1 LTTPNLNIMEPAAH
15 ELPDKALSAALPQAG
30 PNLARLF
37 LTWVRIGATSYGG
50 GAVVQYLIQE
60 NFIHK
65 YQWLNAEEYA
75 RILAMCQIT
84 PGLTLI
90 AITITIGRRLGGW
103 WGVVVSVAG
112 LILPSTAITVAMTAA
127 YAAVRDLP
135 PVQAALRSVFAAIV
149 GISLATTWRN
159 VRPILVNN
167 RRRGAPTLVAALAI
181 LAGSVILYLV
191 FKPPVIFMYL
201 LGGLCGAL
209 IYWYVAKSSAKV

>member
-1 LTTPNLNIMEPAAH
+1 MEPATPV
-15 ELPDKALSAALPQAG
+15 LPDGAMSAAVPQAR
-30 PNLARLF
+30 PNLGRLF
-37 LTWVRIGATSYGG
+37 LTWLRIGATSYGG

-65 YQWLNAEEYA
+65 HRWLSAEEYA

-90 AITITIGRRLGGW
+90 AITITIGKRLGGW
-103 WGVVVSVAG
+103 WGVPVSVAG
-112 LILPSTAITVAMTAA
+112 LILPSAAITVAMTAV
-127 YAAVRDLP
+127 YASVRDLP

-159 VRPILVNN
+159 VSPILVNN
-167 RRRGAPTLVAALAI
+167 RKRGAPSLVAALAI

-191 FKPPVIFMYL
+191 FKPPVIALYL

-209 IYWYVAKSSAKV
+209 AYWYVANRSTKV